1 MLALLSG
8 ASPKSCKHG
17 PVVRLHKGSWR
28 LNVQGQVDSTL
39 LVHVEGYEAGNLLT
53 QGMMIHCDET
63 ELVQLHFGTRGT
75 EPYITVTAEKVA

>member
-28 LNVQGQVDSTL
+28 LNVQGQVDSSL
-39 LVHVEGYEAGNLLT
+39 LVHVEGYECSNLLLH
-53 QGMMIHCDET
+53 GMMLHCEET
-63 ELVQLHFGTRGT
+63 ELVQLFFGVRGT